1 MDTDRLPAG
10 VYSPDD
16 PWDFGT
22 SNDLPA
28 LKADRNGD
36 GIATWREFGG
46 QRRGGRD
53 HDRNDNNLIEVSNL
67 AQLNSIRYD
76 SAGVGTPSNA
86 ASRAFRSPAYNMGC
100 ATKCQGYELTA
111 DLYLDTNRNRRADSR
126 DAYWNGGAG
135 WDPIGRTTAYTGEF
149 DGNGYYIAG
158 LYINRTGN
166 RVGLFGQI
174 GGTGFVHH
182 VGLPHVDITTDG
194 YDVGAL
200 VGFMKGSQTNVAAS
214 YASRGAVTRRRPDRR
229 AGGQQP
235 GQREGFLDQRHRAG
249 SKARGRHRG
258 PQRRGRGQR
267 LCAGHGSWRFMGAR
281 RGGRDSR
288 RRQATD

>member
-126 DAYWNGGAG
+126 DAYWNDGAG
-135 WDPIGRTTAYTGEF
+135 WEPIGNGPTERTLGNSTATATTSPACTSTAPETVWGCS
-149 DGNGYYIAG
+149 AKSAA
-158 LYINRTGN
+158 RASC
-166 RVGLFGQI
+166 
-174 GGTGFVHH
+174 
-182 VGLPHVDITTDG
+182 ITWGCPT
-194 YDVGAL
+194 
-200 VGFMKGSQTNVAAS
+200 
-214 YASRGAVTRRRPDRR
+214 
-229 AGGQQP
+229 
-235 GQREGFLDQRHRAG
+235 
-249 SKARGRHRG
+249 
-258 PQRRGRGQR
+258 
-267 LCAGHGSWRFMGAR
+267 WI
-281 RGGRDSR
+281 
-288 RRQATD
+288 